1 MKYKYLYKSI
11 PFITTILIIIFL
23 SISNQK
29 ESTRL
34 KILIWNTPSL
44 SLGRYL
50 AISTGTGFLLSYLI
64 TNSLVKVYQSKH
76 NKVIQ
81 YKKETPTNNINEFV
95 EKDNNIDY
103 DNILIERDIKEP
115 SPTINASF
123 RVIGKTN
130 RSIEFQDDLESYP
143 DDISNFSDQTEDKD
157 QYYNQEIT
165 PEQND
170 WNDNSYVNW

>member
-1 MKYKYLYKSI
+1 
-11 PFITTILIIIFL
+11 
-23 SISNQK
+23 
-29 ESTRL
+29 
-34 KILIWNTPSL
+34 
-44 SLGRYL
+44 
-50 AISTGTGFLLSYLI
+50 
-64 TNSLVKVYQSKH
+64 
-76 NKVIQ
+76 
-81 YKKETPTNNINEFV
+81 
-95 EKDNNIDY
+95 
-103 DNILIERDIKEP
+103 
-115 SPTINASF
+115 ASF